1 MLWCL
6 SPTDHVIFACCG
18 LPSNWNSFVR
28 VIDWLTMTFSSSI
41 LHWYVLDETLDFLAM
56 KVAADF
62 SLPQKLICI
71 LYMYF
76 FRHQCLSQ
84 VHQQVNIEKLNI
96 LFLALTPHKG
106 SSSNLSALFWNLYP
120 LLPNLKVSPNLSSW
134 PSPFCLPLLSE
145 ADHLLY
151 SHPTRPDLALQSSE
165 SLDGV
170 PGLLLGFHGP
180 LEPLK
185 ELRDP
190 WCASTRFL
198 HLWSWHGPFACW
210 EVIR

>member
-1 MLWCL
+1 MSSLL
-6 SPTDHVIFACCG
+6 A
-18 LPSNWNSFVR
+18 PSNWNSFVR
-28 VIDWLTMTFSSSI
+28 VIDWFTMTFSSSI

-62 SLPQKLICI
+62 SS
-71 LYMYF
+71 
-76 FRHQCLSQ
+76 QCLSQ
-84 VHQQVNIEKLNI
+84 VHQQVNIEKLNV

-106 SSSNLSALFWNLYP
+106 SSSNLFALFLNLYP

-134 PSPFCLPLLSE
+134 PSPFCLPVLSE
-145 ADHLLY
+145 AAHLLY

-170 PGLLLGFHGP
+170 PWAPQVSCWGSMGP
-180 LEPLK
+180 LNPWRNSATPDVPVQDSCTSDLGT
-185 ELRDP
+185 DP
-190 WCASTRFL
+190 CAR
-198 HLWSWHGPFACW
+198 W